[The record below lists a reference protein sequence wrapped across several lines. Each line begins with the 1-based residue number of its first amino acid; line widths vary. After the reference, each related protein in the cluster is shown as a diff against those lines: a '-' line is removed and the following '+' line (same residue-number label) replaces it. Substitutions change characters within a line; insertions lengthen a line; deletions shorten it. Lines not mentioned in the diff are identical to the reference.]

1 MDCSR
6 FSGGVAGAGAEYP
19 FWPPFWEALERFEA
33 MGVLLR
39 REKTISIRFA
49 RCLRRK
55 VRDSVWAEAMVA
67 SIRASFWVK
76 NGSR

>member
-1 MDCSR
+1 MDGSR

-19 FWPPFWEALERFEA
+19 FCGEALERFEA